1 MSGGASSVEAFK
13 GPYKGGSG
21 QEMNFELLGMAPS
34 AVFGLACRGHQG
46 PGDAS
51 GIRLQAGTPW
61 SVAAEHCAESPGV
74 RGSGF
79 WCFMTVP

>member
-1 MSGGASSVEAFK
+1 MPGDAKSLDVDGWRGWVMSGGASSVEAFK

-51 GIRLQAGTPW
+51 GI
-61 SVAAEHCAESPGV
+61 
-74 RGSGF
+74 
-79 WCFMTVP
+79 